1 MQLNNELPLL
11 SGLAPVAQPDAK
23 ILILGS
29 MPGQASLDAQQYY
42 GHPRNQ
48 FWPLMQ
54 QLFGVDSTLPY
65 AGRLIALQQAGVA
78 LWDVI
83 GVCQR
88 QGSLDSAIRSS
99 SVQLNDFA
107 AFLPELPQLQAIWLN
122 GSTAAKSWQKL
133 QKSGLTLPATIQLW
147 SLPSSSPAHAA
158 CSFSDKLMQW
168 QHARQQSQN

>member
-1 MQLNNELPLL
+1 M
-11 SGLAPVAQPDAK
+11 AQPDAK

-54 QLFGVDSTLPY
+54 QLFAVESTLPY
-65 AGRLIALQQAGVA
+65 AERLTALQQAGVA

-88 QGSLDSAIRSS
+88 QGSLDSAIQQH
-99 SVQLNDFA
+99 SV
-107 AFLPELPQLQAIWLN
+107 AFNPLLEFCQTLPQLRQIWLN
-122 GSTAAKSWQKL
+122 GGKAASSFL
-133 QKSGLTLPATIQLW
+133 QYQRQQQWLATGIHIRQ
-147 SLPSSSPAHAA
+147 LPSTSPAHASLNFEA
-158 CSFSDKLMQW
+158 KLRLWRSD
-168 QHARQQSQN
+168 QQ

>member
-1 MQLNNELPLL
+1 ML

-54 QLFGVDSTLPY
+54 QLFAVDITLPY
-65 AGRLIALQQAGVA
+65 AGRLTALQMAGVG

-88 QGSLDSAIRSS
+88 QGSLDSAIQKD
-99 SVQLNDFA
+99 SV
-107 AFLPELPQLQAIWLN
+107 AFNPLLEFCQTLPGLQQIWLN
-122 GSTAAKSWQKL
+122 GGKAASSFLQYQRQQQWQ
-133 QKSGLTLPATIQLW
+133 ATGIHISQ
-147 SLPSSSPAHAA
+147 LPSTSPAHASLNFEA
-158 CSFSDKLMQW
+158 KLRLWRSD
-168 QHARQQSQN
+168 QQ

>member
-1 MQLNNELPLL
+1 MTIFLPLL
-11 SGLAPVAQPDAK
+11 SGLAPVARPDAK

-54 QLFGVDSTLPY
+54 QLFVVDASLPY
-65 AGRLIALQQAGVA
+65 PQRLLALQNAGVA

-83 GVCQR
+83 GLCQR
-88 QGSLDSAIRSS
+88 QGSLDSAIRPD
-99 SVQLNDFA
+99 SVQFNDIA
-107 AFLPELPQLQAIWLN
+107 GLLTQLPKLKAVWLN
-122 GSTAAKSWQKL
+122 GGTAAKSWQKL
-133 QKSGLTLPATIQLW
+133 QKSGVTIPAGIKIC

-158 CSFSDKLMQW
+158 RSFSDKLLQW
-168 QHARQQSQN
+168 QQAWLQSLS

>member
-1 MQLNNELPLL
+1 M
-11 SGLAPVAQPDAK
+11 AQPDAR

-54 QLFGVDSTLPY
+54 QLFAVDASLPY
-65 AGRLIALQQAGVA
+65 AERLVALQQAGVA

-88 QGSLDSAIRSS
+88 AGSLDSAIKRD
-99 SVQLNDFA
+99 SV
-107 AFLPELPQLQAIWLN
+107 AFNPLIGFCETLPGLTQIWLN
-122 GSTAAKSWQKL
+122 GGKASSSFLQYQRQQQWQISHL
-133 QKSGLTLPATIQLW
+133 QIRQ
-147 SLPSSSPAHAA
+147 LPSTSPAHASLNFDA
-158 CSFSDKLMQW
+158 KLALW
-168 QHARQQSQN
+168 RGIVTSAPD

>member
-1 MQLNNELPLL
+1 M
-11 SGLAPVAQPDAK
+11 AQPDAN

-54 QLFGVDSTLPY
+54 QLFAVDTALPY
-65 AGRLIALQQAGVA
+65 AERLVALQHAGVA

-88 QGSLDSAIRSS
+88 QGSLDSAIQKN
-99 SVQLNDFA
+99 SV
-107 AFLPELPQLQAIWLN
+107 AFNPLLEFCQTLPGLQQIWLN
-122 GSTAAKSWQKL
+122 GGKAASSFL
-133 QKSGLTLPATIQLW
+133 QYQRQQQWPVKGILIRQ
-147 SLPSSSPAHAA
+147 LPSTSPAHASL
-158 CSFSDKLMQW
+158 SFAAKLRLWRQE
-168 QHARQQSQN
+168 QQSPT

>member
-1 MQLNNELPLL
+1 MTIRLPLL
-11 SGLAPVAQPDAK
+11 SGLAPVARPDAK
-23 ILILGS
+23 VLILGS

-54 QLFGVDSTLPY
+54 QLFAVDASLPY
-65 AGRLIALQQAGVA
+65 PQRLLALQNAGVA

-88 QGSLDSAIRSS
+88 QGSLDSAIRPS
-99 SVQLNDFA
+99 SVQFNDIA
-107 AFLPELPQLQAIWLN
+107 LLLTQLAQLQAIWLN
-122 GSTAAKSWQKL
+122 GGTAAKSWQKL
-133 QKSGLTLPATIQLW
+133 QKSAATLPASIKVW

-158 CSFSDKLMQW
+158 RSFSDKLLQW
-168 QHARQQSQN
+168 QEARLQSLS